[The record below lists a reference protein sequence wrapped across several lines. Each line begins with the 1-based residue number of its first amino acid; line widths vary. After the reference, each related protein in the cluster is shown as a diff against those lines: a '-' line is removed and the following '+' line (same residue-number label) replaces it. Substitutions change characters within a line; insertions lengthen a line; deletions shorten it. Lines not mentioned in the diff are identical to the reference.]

1 MSVKRLLTKRRVA
14 GGGVR
19 RVLGVTA
26 LAAVAAGLLAVGSA
40 VGQDGGAGLAPVADE
55 AQGYAVETFDYPQAD
70 RILQERGILL
80 KRGDGHIVLADCA
93 SDENLL
99 QVWATGHSTRFCFR
113 VTGDEGY
120 LALEMPAVYS
130 IRGNDYEAQVDMTV
144 DGEER
149 TYDIPQNTWT
159 AVGASADPESGPQT
173 LVEIRTSR

>member
-1 MSVKRLLTKRRVA
+1 MKRSLTKRRAA
-14 GGGVR
+14 GRGVR

-26 LAAVAAGLLAVGSA
+26 LAAAAAGLLVVGSA
-40 VGQDGGAGLAPVADE
+40 VGRDGGAAPVPVAD
-55 AQGYAVETFDYPQAD
+55 AAPGYAVETFDYPQAD

-80 KRGDGHIVLADCA
+80 KRGDGHIVLVDCN

-99 QVWATGHSTRFCFR
+99 QFWATGYSTRFCFR

-120 LALEMPAVYS
+120 LSLEMPAVYS
-130 IRGNDYEAQVDMTV
+130 VRGNDYQAQVDMTV

-149 TYDIPQNTWT
+149 TYDIDRNTWT
-159 AVGASADPESGPQT
+159 AVGSSADPESGPQT